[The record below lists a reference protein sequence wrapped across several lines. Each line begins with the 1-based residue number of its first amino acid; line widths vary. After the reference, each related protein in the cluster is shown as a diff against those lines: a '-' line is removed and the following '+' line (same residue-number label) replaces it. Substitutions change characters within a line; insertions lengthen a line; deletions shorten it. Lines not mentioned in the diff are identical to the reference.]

1 MSKSIKTFDLLS
13 VLFGASIV
21 ILAISIYMVTATI
34 TKKSISNKEMAKLYD
49 MEVSYLH
56 QRIDNLEQ
64 TSQEKYHFDEDGQV
78 KQRVENILNMALGQI
93 ELELKRELT
102 GDR

>member
-1 MSKSIKTFDLLS
+1 
-13 VLFGASIV
+13 
-21 ILAISIYMVTATI
+21 MVTATI
-34 TKKSISNKEMAKLYD
+34 TKKSISSKEMAKLYD
-49 MEVSYLH
+49 MEVSHLH
-56 QRIDNLEQ
+56 KRIDNLEK

>member
-1 MSKSIKTFDLLS
+1 
-13 VLFGASIV
+13 
-21 ILAISIYMVTATI
+21 
-34 TKKSISNKEMAKLYD
+34 MAKLYD
-49 MEVSYLH
+49 MEVSHLH
-56 QRIDNLEQ
+56 KRIDNLEK

>member
-34 TKKSISNKEMAKLYD
+34 TKKSISSKEMAKLYD
-49 MEVSYLH
+49 MEVSHLH
-56 QRIDNLEQ
+56 KRIDNLEK
-64 TSQEKYHFDEDGQV
+64 TSQEKYHFDEDQV

>member
-49 MEVSYLH
+49 MEVSHLH
-56 QRIDNLEQ
+56 KRIDNLEKA
-64 TSQEKYHFDEDGQV
+64 SQKKYHFDEDGQV

>member
-34 TKKSISNKEMAKLYD
+34 TKKYISSKEMAKLYD
-49 MEVSYLH
+49 MEVSHLH
-56 QRIDNLEQ
+56 KRIDNLEK

-78 KQRVENILNMALGQI
+78 KQRVENILNMALGQM